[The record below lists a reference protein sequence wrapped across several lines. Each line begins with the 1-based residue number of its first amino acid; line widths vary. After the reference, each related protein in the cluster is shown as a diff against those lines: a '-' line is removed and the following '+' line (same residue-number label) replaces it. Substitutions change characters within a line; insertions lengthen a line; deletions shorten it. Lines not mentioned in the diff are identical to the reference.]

1 MADLGFHRRLLE
13 RLREAARSF
22 PASAEMQGP
31 HGARAAL
38 ALFHAGIAVR
48 RAEALLREIDAILA
62 VANRTDDTSG
72 SGRLGMLLE
81 ELAWTMDAWD
91 VVCALWRRAP
101 GRMIMA
107 PFGDL
112 GRLVPV
118 MPPGVARQAGLGT
131 EWETM
136 FRVAERLR
144 FIAPGLGMR
153 RADMVAEV
161 ESLRAEQWP

>member
-1 MADLGFHRRLLE
+1 
-13 RLREAARSF
+13 
-22 PASAEMQGP
+22 
-31 HGARAAL
+31 
-38 ALFHAGIAVR
+38 
-48 RAEALLREIDAILA
+48 
-62 VANRTDDTSG
+62 
-72 SGRLGMLLE
+72 
-81 ELAWTMDAWD
+81 
-91 VVCALWRRAP
+91 
-101 GRMIMA
+101 MIVA